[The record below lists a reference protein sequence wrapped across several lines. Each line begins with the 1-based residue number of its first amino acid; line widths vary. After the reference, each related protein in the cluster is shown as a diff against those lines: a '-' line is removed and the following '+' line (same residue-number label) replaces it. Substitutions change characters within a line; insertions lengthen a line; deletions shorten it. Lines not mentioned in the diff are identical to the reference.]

1 MPSPRSRRPLD
12 PVAGRF
18 AAALGVLAV
27 AVAVHACASSAPPT
41 IPAPAPVPRGLDL
54 PAEEKAFLVEPLA
67 GFPGAIDPARH
78 EEILSAHRNLLAAG
92 DLAGAGQLAAE
103 LLADDP
109 SSLPAAVLAA
119 QVDFARGDVRAVIK
133 RLVPVGDAAPGYTA
147 SQLLLGRA
155 AERSGDV
162 ALGYAAYRA
171 VAAKSPLAFAKTGA
185 LHAQALETV
194 RKRLQVELEQGET
207 EAAQGQ
213 LKLLQ
218 AWGPSELSTYEA
230 AAAVARA
237 TGDRAAELAAVRSLS
252 ERRPDDRALLEHRAD
267 LEMDVGDPSRGLD
280 IVQKLADRNRKDP
293 ALATKLEGTK
303 FRWRLSFLPPD
314 VRELAGRPS
323 LSRADLAV
331 LLYWLIPSVRYAKPT
346 AGLIAVDVL

>member
-27 AVAVHACASSAPPT
+27 AVAVHACASSAPPP

-119 QVDFARGDVRAVIK
+119 QVDFARGDVRAVVK

-162 ALGYAAYRA
+162 ALAYAAYRA
-171 VAAKSPLAFAKTGA
+171 VAAKSPL
-185 LHAQALETV
+185 
-194 RKRLQVELEQGET
+194 
-207 EAAQGQ
+207 
-213 LKLLQ
+213 
-218 AWGPSELSTYEA
+218 
-230 AAAVARA
+230 
-237 TGDRAAELAAVRSLS
+237 
-252 ERRPDDRALLEHRAD
+252 
-267 LEMDVGDPSRGLD
+267 
-280 IVQKLADRNRKDP
+280 
-293 ALATKLEGTK
+293 
-303 FRWRLSFLPPD
+303 
-314 VRELAGRPS
+314 
-323 LSRADLAV
+323 
-331 LLYWLIPSVRYAKPT
+331 
-346 AGLIAVDVL
+346 